1 MPKVNVEIAES
12 LPEPVEGQ
20 TYTIT
25 EAEIFTSQ
33 VRSYKG
39 IRVSMEAQDG
49 TTVVTALWTRDIAGE
64 KSKLGTFI
72 SVLGNDTDKWI
83 AKKIKFVSW
92 RAGNR
97 KIELVT

>member
-12 LPEPVEGQ
+12 LPEPEEGK
-20 TYTIT
+20 TYTIR
-25 EAEIFTSQ
+25 EAEVFTSQ

-39 IRVSMEAQDG
+39 IRVSMVAEDN
-49 TTVVTALWTRDIAGE
+49 TEVVTALWTRDIAGE

-83 AKKIKFVSW
+83 SKKIKFVSW
-92 RAGNR
+92 RPGNR
-97 KIELVT
+97 KIEQVP